1 MNFLILPFF
10 LILVIGSLSII
21 FIYNLQSINPQS
33 DTNSSSLANISV
45 KITSPSEEKKIPTGK
60 LTISGIS
67 SDNQEKNCIV
77 FVDWNDLKPFQPVRA
92 AGPGGVDDFSE
103 WIFTYDSNYHEIIE
117 GNNELTSKITC
128 LDGNKPLTKWNSINV
143 TGYTLD
149 STSLSISSQ
158 NTTSTQS
165 AYNQKVPL
173 QTVMPG
179 SNPKTNAANTVM
191 EQNTTSPQLS
201 NVLPI
206 KKNTTSTQS
215 AYNQKIPLQT
225 VMPGSNP
232 KTNAT
237 NTVMEQNTTSL
248 QLSNPNATTIQNN
261 TTSLQLSNLSD
272 SEIQMVVPNESINEN
287 QINNTDAGSISEKGK
302 SVNKNFT
309 INEFSQSTTQKPRI
323 DLDEQPPTALDEEE
337 EQQLQPQPPA
347 ALDEEEEQQLKP
359 NLNNQSEAFDAQPS
373 QSENS
378 PTKGIFP
385 PFQGPSIFP

>member
-21 FIYNLQSINPQS
+21 FIYDLQSINPQS
-33 DTNSSSLANISV
+33 DTNSSSLANITV

-165 AYNQKVPL
+165 AYNQK
-173 QTVMPG
+173 
-179 SNPKTNAANTVM
+179 
-191 EQNTTSPQLS
+191 
-201 NVLPI
+201 
-206 KKNTTSTQS
+206 
-215 AYNQKIPLQT
+215 IPLQT

-261 TTSLQLSNLSD
+261 TTS
-272 SEIQMVVPNESINEN
+272 
-287 QINNTDAGSISEKGK
+287 
-302 SVNKNFT
+302 
-309 INEFSQSTTQKPRI
+309 
-323 DLDEQPPTALDEEE
+323 
-337 EQQLQPQPPA
+337 
-347 ALDEEEEQQLKP
+347 
-359 NLNNQSEAFDAQPS
+359 
-373 QSENS
+373 
-378 PTKGIFP
+378 
-385 PFQGPSIFP
+385 